1 MLGSLDGNKNI
12 LLLILVLLSFFS
24 IFFSRLSLFERADLY
39 VADALYQ
46 KGNVSAGKIV
56 IVQIDEKT
64 LAALGSDPLSWDRK
78 AFAEV
83 LNVLNTKGNEPAV
96 IGVDV
101 LFAHEKDKESDEAL
115 VQAAGDNVVLAGMYY
130 YGNKLETGTDGFYVW
145 QKDAVID
152 EAMPY
157 EGLRKKAETGIVNL
171 TSDKDGKVRHM
182 RIFYPGKEDREASFA
197 LAVARRYAAY
207 TGTELVLPEKDHAY
221 LEFTY
226 PAGGYLEKISFIDV
240 KEGKYPASYFAG
252 KIVLIGACAAA
263 MQDEYLTAVDRN
275 RAMYGVEVHANS
287 IEMLLRGEYKTE
299 VNDTLQRTAV
309 LCVLLLGAAVFLFRE
324 QLITLLANMR
334 DRAARS
340 VIYLIRMLTRAMGK
354 LFGEDYYET
363 EPDGMPPEQPPEG
376 TFSPLWL
383 VFWIPIILVTWYIWR
398 NLLSEWAD
406 VIRDA
411 LARLLAILR
420 GKRLK
425 DGVYRIV
432 PDSDEY
438 YDTETTAEKPLS
450 ARKQRR
456 KWRQKLHAW
465 KKLPDTQEKFYAG
478 YALLLESPVWEQDE
492 LRDSDTVREIRG
504 KWLCHHTPAHAL
516 DAVTE
521 AYHTDRY
528 AERGLPAQ
536 AVAELTAVLEQLR

>member
-1 MLGSLDGNKNI
+1 MHTNTRKQLLTAAAILCRALAWFPVCILLPSLRAQEGELRFVKAFLDGALIPLDSDKQVLLPAAFVCCMSFI
-12 LLLILVLLSFFS
+12 FQLIARAVGQRFRTLPRRVLLLKTAAAIPAAVLTTLAVYRLNGGMFIALLLTAAAVLSPLHG
-24 IFFSRLSLFERADLY
+24 IDREPDKLFERPHF
-39 VADALYQ
+39 VAFLTID
-46 KGNVSAGKIV
+46 V
-56 IVQIDEKT
+56 ITTIMLQA
-64 LAALGSDPLSWDRK
+64 AALP
-78 AFAEV
+78 V
-83 LNVLNTKGNEPAV
+83 
-96 IGVDV
+96 
-101 LFAHEKDKESDEAL
+101 
-115 VQAAGDNVVLAGMYY
+115 
-130 YGNKLETGTDGFYVW
+130 
-145 QKDAVID
+145 
-152 EAMPY
+152 
-157 EGLRKKAETGIVNL
+157 
-171 TSDKDGKVRHM
+171 HM
-182 RIFYPGKEDREASFA
+182 NW
-197 LAVARRYAAY
+197 
-207 TGTELVLPEKDHAY
+207 
-221 LEFTY
+221 
-226 PAGGYLEKISFIDV
+226 
-240 KEGKYPASYFAG
+240 
-252 KIVLIGACAAA
+252 
-263 MQDEYLTAVDRN
+263 YLTVTVTVSVL
-275 RAMYGVEVHANS
+275 Y
-287 IEMLLRGEYKTE
+287 L
-299 VNDTLQRTAV
+299 LQRNQFMLMRLVNRRSNAELEV
-309 LCVLLLGAAVFLFRE
+309 PREIRRGNLLMVAGILLLGAAVFLFRE

-334 DRAARS
+334 DLAAKS
-340 VIYLIRMLTRAMGK
+340 VIFLIRMLTRGMGK

-363 EPDGMPPEQPPEG
+363 EPDGMPPEQMPEG

-411 LARLLAILR
+411 LSRLLAILR

-425 DGVYRIV
+425 DGVYRIA